1 MKRVFLIVF
10 FLILTLAPTSLKSQ
24 EYLYITPEFAIVK
37 IDDDTVKFKG
47 NFTEGSGISLIMAI
61 TTYPFKNLIIESN
74 GGLMMEAIM
83 LGKLLQSTDMTIIVE
98 KDTLCVSACAF
109 AIMGADDIKLD
120 GSLVFHAPYYPTIPT
135 NEPLYDVFR
144 NTSLLTLE
152 LTEWFLQNGYSL
164 SFLELMY
171 ENTNNEVFMV
181 FNSIEDFES
190 FKTENA
196 LELPENYTEKYLLL
210 EDSVIFK

>member
-1 MKRVFLIVF
+1 
-10 FLILTLAPTSLKSQ
+10 
-24 EYLYITPEFAIVK
+24 
-37 IDDDTVKFKG
+37 
-47 NFTEGSGISLIMAI
+47 
-61 TTYPFKNLIIESN
+61 
-74 GGLMMEAIM
+74 MEAMM
-83 LGKLLQSTDMTIIVE
+83 LGKLLQTADMTVIVE

-109 AIMGADDIKLD
+109 AVMGADKIKLD

-135 NEPLYDVFR
+135 NEPLYDIFR

-152 LTEWFLQNGYSL
+152 LTDWFLQNGYSL

-190 FKTENA
+190 FKTESA
-196 LELPENYTEKYLLL
+196 LELPENHTEKYLLL
-210 EDSVIFK
+210 QDSVIFK